1 MKSSVRRGWKFQP
14 GVIIIYHNT
23 WCVLFFVWFPT
34 RQKKRLSIS
43 ITRFRSIENLGAS
56 LFSVEVSR
64 GNRENGHT
72 WRSERLSHFDR
83 WLWWLCDR
91 LIMAFLVGWYFFP
104 SVWGNFEMDRM
115 FHSNVA
121 VGINVSDKLTFVFFL
136 VAGNWDFLLS
146 ILAHIFAE

>member
-1 MKSSVRRGWKFQP
+1 MKSSVQRGWKFQP

-34 RQKKRLSIS
+34 RQKKGYQSLSLV
-43 ITRFRSIENLGAS
+43 FEVEDLGAS

-91 LIMAFLVGWYFFP
+91 LIMAFLVGWYFFSF
-104 SVWGNFEMDRM
+104 SVWGNFETDRM
-115 FHSNVA
+115 FHSSVA

-146 ILAHIFAE
+146 ILAHNFAE